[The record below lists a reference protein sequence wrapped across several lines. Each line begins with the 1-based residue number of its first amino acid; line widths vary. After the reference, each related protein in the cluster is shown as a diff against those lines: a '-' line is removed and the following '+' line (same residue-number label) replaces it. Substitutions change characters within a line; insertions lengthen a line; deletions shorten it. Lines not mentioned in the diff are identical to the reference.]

1 MMFQETALK
10 CNEPLGDVLGGSPHR
25 HQRRV
30 AGELV
35 EHGLRRVRADHGS
48 SGGCQMAGVL
58 EVNDTSEL
66 GRLLDKLAVVV
77 AQRDAQREQAA

>member
-1 MMFQETALK
+1 
-10 CNEPLGDVLGGSPHR
+10 
-25 HQRRV
+25 
-30 AGELV
+30 
-35 EHGLRRVRADHGS
+35 
-48 SGGCQMAGVL
+48 MAGVL